1 MGKITPKLLHDLSIR
16 LSICDD
22 KTVSGNIRG
31 FGVDPHLPEL
41 LRGKIDKRLLR
52 MYSDRLRMAVIFR
65 ITHDLNSR
73 HFPVNFTSDI
83 DPVHPG
89 LIFCATFP
97 SRGDDN
103 DVLRVVPLLM
113 PAKSYPAIMVFRQ
126 DQRTTSRHHLKTSK
140 IENMTRCRPRLCL
153 KYPSFPKYTFLSA
166 VLVQLNEVVYRLKPS
181 HCIPGKNGG

>member
-73 HFPVNFTSDI
+73 HFPVYFTSDI
-83 DPVHPG
+83 DLVHPS
-89 LIFCATFP
+89 LIFFETLT
-97 SRGDDN
+97 SRGN
-103 DVLRVVPLLM
+103 VYIVHQNVILLM
-113 PAKSYPAIMVFRQ
+113 
-126 DQRTTSRHHLKTSK
+126 
-140 IENMTRCRPRLCL
+140 
-153 KYPSFPKYTFLSA
+153 
-166 VLVQLNEVVYRLKPS
+166 
-181 HCIPGKNGG
+181 

>member
-1 MGKITPKLLHDLSIR
+1 MWLFVCNYYRDRMGKITPKLLHDLSIR

-73 HFPVNFTSDI
+73 HFPVNFTSDLMRTGRGWPYFSASLMI
-83 DPVHPG
+83 SPPA
-89 LIFCATFP
+89 IFP
-97 SRGDDN
+97 SIS
-103 DVLRVVPLLM
+103 P
-113 PAKSYPAIMVFRQ
+113 PI
-126 DQRTTSRHHLKTSK
+126 
-140 IENMTRCRPRLCL
+140 
-153 KYPSFPKYTFLSA
+153 
-166 VLVQLNEVVYRLKPS
+166 
-181 HCIPGKNGG
+181 